1 MWCALVPYL
10 VVAATLALGAAVA
23 YDAGA
28 PAWTVHLALLL
39 GGLVVLPG
47 YLRWESREP

>member
-1 MWCALVPYL
+1 MWRALVPYL
-10 VVAATLALGAAVA
+10 VVAATVALGAAFA

-28 PAWTVHLALLL
+28 PAWTVHLALVLA
-39 GGLVVLPG
+39 GLVVLPG